1 MLSTKQAFQIVTKL
15 ISRRYRIS
23 LVLFILASFFIFK
36 HKESPLFA
44 KLFDSSGQNEL
55 VFGLSAGLIAAYIF
69 LGTSFSLSFDKT
81 IHGEKYLGEPVF
93 SFSLSDK
100 PSVIFTSNPLFKQLF
115 YILFITP
122 FILPITSSITPYIIS
137 AWASSFLTL
146 AIVALSASTQIINQH
161 SIGLRNS
168 SYHKWKIEEKIE
180 KEFLKNITYVVKSSK
195 DFSYSSKRLAS
206 IFISNL
212 RELPEQERIRYIK
225 LTVFNEDHYIQY
237 YTNKNYYNLIQ
248 DIHYEILEFFSNSQ
262 NLQIIEAKQTVF
274 KLLERELALLR
285 NHEKNLAPLINN
297 RTMLGARRSFDTKSS
312 EIAYDIPYDLNQ
324 RYVNIF
330 YIFSLIGDS
339 LISYFNAYRMTASD
353 INSIFNALE
362 KVKSP
367 ILKNKL
373 KLLLFKSVL
382 LYCSQSV
389 TDFKIDDIYALS
401 ESSRKNRPNRNNA
414 KLKFHNQALQLISEN
429 LTSNEFVFEG
439 ALKFIENEA
448 IRIKFLEIL
457 LYRNRSRRKVPD
469 NLIETFTD
477 YWNNRITNSDAEDS
491 LSGEKAFNEL
501 QKTNVS
507 HFIDKVSI
515 EWLFSIAGNPLS
527 IEVLDKF
534 YLLKEECRLQNFFLI
549 DLIHWIRFN
558 NNSYYTFDS
567 GYSPKVKELPWGGS
581 EIECLTKQFKE
592 GNPPAG
598 INFEDIYIL
607 DKFLVKFRNLQNESE
622 NNS

>member
-1 MLSTKQAFQIVTKL
+1 
-15 ISRRYRIS
+15 
-23 LVLFILASFFIFK
+23 
-36 HKESPLFA
+36 
-44 KLFDSSGQNEL
+44 
-55 VFGLSAGLIAAYIF
+55 
-69 LGTSFSLSFDKT
+69 
-81 IHGEKYLGEPVF
+81 
-93 SFSLSDK
+93 
-100 PSVIFTSNPLFKQLF
+100 
-115 YILFITP
+115 
-122 FILPITSSITPYIIS
+122 
-137 AWASSFLTL
+137 
-146 AIVALSASTQIINQH
+146 
-161 SIGLRNS
+161 
-168 SYHKWKIEEKIE
+168 
-180 KEFLKNITYVVKSSK
+180 
-195 DFSYSSKRLAS
+195 
-206 IFISNL
+206 
-212 RELPEQERIRYIK
+212 
-225 LTVFNEDHYIQY
+225 
-237 YTNKNYYNLIQ
+237 
-248 DIHYEILEFFSNSQ
+248 
-262 NLQIIEAKQTVF
+262 
-274 KLLERELALLR
+274 
-285 NHEKNLAPLINN
+285 
-297 RTMLGARRSFDTKSS
+297 MLGARRSFDTKSS